1 MLSSEIGPTM
11 AKHVLFLDDDGDLRD
26 VVVELTRAMDVDCE
40 AVSSVAELQAA
51 VTRSREAFDL
61 AILDIN
67 LGPGQ
72 PSGVDAYRWL
82 LQQGFAGRIAF
93 LTGHAKSHPLVAEA
107 LRVGDAAVHEKPMT
121 VASFRAM
128 LK

>member
-1 MLSSEIGPTM
+1 M
-11 AKHVLFLDDDGDLRD
+11 AKHVLFLDDDNDLRE
-26 VVVELTRAMDVDCE
+26 VVVELTRASDVNCE
-40 AVSSVAELQAA
+40 AVASVVEMQAA
-51 VTRSREAFDL
+51 VQRSREAFEL

-82 LQQGFAGRIAF
+82 LQQGFTGRIAF
-93 LTGHAKSHPLVAEA
+93 LTGHAHSHPLVAEA
-107 LRVGDAAVHEKPMT
+107 LRVGDAVVHEKPMT